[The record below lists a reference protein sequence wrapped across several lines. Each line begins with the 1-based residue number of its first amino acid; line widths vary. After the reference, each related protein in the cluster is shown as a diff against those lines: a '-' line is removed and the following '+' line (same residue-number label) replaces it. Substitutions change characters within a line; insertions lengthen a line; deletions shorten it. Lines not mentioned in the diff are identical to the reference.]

1 MPTPKMRHDEAAYG
15 HVSLAPHVDALHPR
29 RTVVTLGDL
38 VSAAY
43 GVAGTAEGTALLLG
57 ESSPLGQLID
67 RRIVIR

>member
-1 MPTPKMRHDEAAYG
+1 MQMPKLRQHESASGQLSLVPHAA
-15 HVSLAPHVDALHPR
+15 ALGGR

-43 GVAGTAEGTALLLG
+43 GVAGTAEGTARLLG

-67 RRIVIR
+67 RRIVIG

>member
-1 MPTPKMRHDEAAYG
+1 MPTPKMRHDEAAHG
-15 HVSLAPHVDALHPR
+15 PLSLAPQAELVSAH
-29 RTVVTLGDL
+29 RTVITLGDL

-43 GVAGTAEGTALLLG
+43 GVAGSAEGTARLLG